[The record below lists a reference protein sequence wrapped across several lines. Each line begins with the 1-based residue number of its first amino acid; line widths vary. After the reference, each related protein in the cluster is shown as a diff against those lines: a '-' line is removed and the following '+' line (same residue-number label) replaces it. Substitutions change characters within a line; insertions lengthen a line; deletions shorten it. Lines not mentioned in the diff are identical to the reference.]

1 MFTTALNLP
10 SLLGT
15 EKHGN
20 DDTQAAFKNA
30 SVNNTNENSSTVLSL
45 TNKSSRV
52 KETTNTIKKTKAS
65 IKKIP
70 PLSSSKNISKISVKQ
85 PERTDYFYTVKI
97 E

>member
-1 MFTTALNLP
+1 MP
-10 SLLGT
+10 SLLGA

-52 KETTNTIKKTKAS
+52 KETTNTIKKNQSFCQENPS
-65 IKKIP
+65 IIK
-70 PLSSSKNISKISVKQ
+70 L
-85 PERTDYFYTVKI
+85 
-97 E
+97 